1 MLVSIILDNYNYA
14 DYLPNA
20 IDSVLTQTYGD
31 FELIIVND
39 GSTDESREIIEAYAA
54 KDARIKPI
62 LKPNGG
68 QASAFN
74 AGFAA
79 SSGDII
85 CFLDSDDYFAPTK
98 LEEIV
103 AAHSSGY
110 EYIYTDNQSVDSN
123 GKECVDNIKRYA
135 YDGQNL
141 FLVYY
146 MSKYPGNVTSTISLT
161 RRLTEMVFPLP
172 NEQGWRIQADDTIVF
187 QAAMM
192 GRAKFLD
199 KKLTYYRIHDANGHY
214 GKKRSADY
222 MYELLQKRN
231 HLKDVALSKIGV
243 TKTFLSNSYN
253 LLAEFDTHRKVD
265 RNLLNLYLSTLWFC
279 MDLPI
284 LNKIKS
290 TVELLKKYKNS
301 LRKS

>member
-1 MLVSIILDNYNYA
+1 LLVSIVLDNYNYA
-14 DYLPNA
+14 NYLPNA
-20 IDSVLTQTYGD
+20 VDSVLAQTYAD
-31 FELIIVND
+31 FELIVVDD
-39 GSTDESREIIEAYAA
+39 GSTDESRGIIEAYAA
-54 KDARIKPI
+54 KDARVKPI
-62 LKPNGG
+62 FKSNGG
-68 QASAFN
+68 QATAFN
-74 AGFAA
+74 TGFAA
-79 SSGDII
+79 SKGDII

-103 AAHSSGY
+103 AAHGSGY
-110 EYIYTDNQSVDSN
+110 EYIYTDNQSVNSS
-123 GKECVDNIKRYA
+123 GKECADNIKRYA

-161 RRLTEMVFPLP
+161 RRLADKVFPLP
-172 NEQGWRIQADDTIVF
+172 NEQGWRIQADDVIVF

-199 KKLTYYRIHDANGHY
+199 KKLTYYRIHDTNGHY

-231 HLKDVALSKIGV
+231 ALKDAALCKLGV
-243 TKTFLSNSYN
+243 SDTFLKNSYN
-253 LLAEFDTHRKVD
+253 LLSEFDTHRKVD
-265 RNLLNLYLSTLWFC
+265 RNLLNLYLSTLWFQ

-284 LNKIKS
+284 LNRVKS